1 MVHWFD
7 LLVNAQAIKSIYK
20 DEAPSLRGVDVHSL
34 LLHRDGPKLS
44 IKFNLNDYPSKP
56 PKKWDVQGFNTVQ
69 VVLSLLDLRSVSIS
83 GWIDTVYVTDLDIG
97 FKDDLVT
104 LSIDSDRLKLTAE
117 ASFFDLESISAYA
130 KG

>member
-1 MVHWFD
+1 MGHWFE
-7 LLVNAQAIKSIYK
+7 LLVNSQAVRSIYK
-20 DEAPSLRGVDVHSL
+20 DEAPSLKGVDVHSL

-56 PKKWDVQGFNTVQ
+56 PRKWDVQGFNTVQ

-83 GWIDTVYVTDLDIG
+83 GWVDTVYLADLDIG
-97 FKDDLVT
+97 FRDGLVT
-104 LSIDSDRLKLTAE
+104 LIVDSDGLKLTAE
-117 ASFFDLESISAYA
+117 ASFLDLESISAYA